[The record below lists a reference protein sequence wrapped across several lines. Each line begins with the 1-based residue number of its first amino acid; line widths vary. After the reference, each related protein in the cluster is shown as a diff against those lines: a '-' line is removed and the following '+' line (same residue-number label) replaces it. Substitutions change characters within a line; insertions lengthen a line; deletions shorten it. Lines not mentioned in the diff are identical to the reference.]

1 MGGQPKSTSHFHVQG
16 KETGD
21 AKGIDVASPHADKFT
36 GAVLPTSNQ
45 EQRKTVSRHSHCP
58 ASRGS
63 DLHSGCQKYSSGG
76 WAGAGDISPNS
87 VIYVSLD
94 RDRWA
99 NLLFP
104 ARTATPQSLRCH
116 QPCGDD
122 SRERSP
128 CVFHEERVC
137 WAGFFKPH
145 HKCIFISLKEEIVF
159 KDFSTLFMSQWKPL
173 ITNGS
178 YLFTKASL

>member
-1 MGGQPKSTSHFHVQG
+1 MGNQSQLPTFTS
-16 KETGD
+16 
-21 AKGIDVASPHADKFT
+21 KGRRLGTQKVFDVASPHADRFT
-36 GAVLPTSNQ
+36 GAVLPTSNR
-45 EQRKTVSRHSHCP
+45 EQRKTISRHSHCP

-76 WAGAGDISPNS
+76 WAGAGDISPHS
-87 VIYVSLD
+87 VFYVSLD

-116 QPCGDD
+116 QLCGDD

-128 CVFHEERVC
+128 CAFHEERVC

-145 HKCIFISLKEEIVF
+145 HKCIFISLKEQIVF